1 MRGYYTNTGKKQ
13 YVLLTEKKQITVKT
27 IAVFLRKI
35 AEVQNVP
42 AEKCEAILHD
52 RASCAEMRKRIEP
65 CSYEVMTGAAGKYH
79 HIEVGKKPYS
89 FINCPIDNA
98 DTIIFSETAEN
109 PLTGIYE

>member
-13 YVLLTEKKQITVKT
+13 YVLLTEKKMITVKT
-27 IAVFLRKI
+27 IEAFLRKI
-35 AEVQNVP
+35 AEVQAIP
-42 AEKCEAILHD
+42 KEKCEAILHD
-52 RASCAEMRKRIEP
+52 RVSYAEMRKRIEP
-65 CSYEVMTGAAGKYH
+65 CNYERITGKAGEYH